1 MPTPPLEPIQPV
13 FKNNFYLAHYSRW
26 PITPQRIPCQ
36 KQRIDTRSLINLHLM
51 SCLLIIATI
60 AIDPKVLDN
69 QAILRQPEV
78 GIMDANFPS
87 VDYG

>member
-1 MPTPPLEPIQPV
+1 
-13 FKNNFYLAHYSRW
+13 
-26 PITPQRIPCQ
+26 
-36 KQRIDTRSLINLHLM
+36 M